1 MSEDYF
7 EKDIRLLG
15 NLLGDTIRE
24 QEGEKIFE
32 LIEKVRRLS
41 VSYRRHEDV
50 AAGKAL
56 DKILK
61 SLSPD
66 EAVVVIRAFTFFLH
80 FINIAEDQSQLRFMN
95 KEDHNSSLVNAT
107 PGSLDYSFAK
117 LDRSS
122 INKSQVLD
130 LLGKAHVS
138 PVLTAH
144 PTEVQRTSVLDA
156 EKEIARLLNQ
166 RSIYVNEKST
176 DSLIKNEKKI
186 RSIVTQLWQTRLLRS
201 SKLSVADEIENVL
214 AVYKS
219 TFLKEIP
226 RLYNSLEEKLGG
238 QSLASFFRMGNWIG
252 GDRDGNPNVSSDTLE
267 LSVLRHGETALRH
280 YLLEVHRLG
289 SEMSMSQ
296 RLGGSS
302 YELQKLAV
310 AAKDSNPHRKDEPYR
325 QALVGIYARL
335 AATLNELTGKQ
346 AQAHAIPP
354 SFSYS
359 HPGEF
364 LSDLT
369 VIENSLRENKG
380 DRLIAPRLESL
391 IRAVKV
397 FGFHLAT
404 VDLRQSSDVH
414 ESVISELLLNARIV
428 SNYPEL
434 SEIKKQELLISLLK
448 DARNLRVLGAE
459 YSEKCHSELGVFE
472 KANDLIK
479 IFGPEVIRHYII
491 SHTEEVSDLLEVAVL
506 QKETGLM
513 HSSLD
518 FGAKLKLV
526 IVPLFET
533 IEDLRKSDTIMRKF
547 YDLAGVADLMRHS
560 GGLQDIMLGYSDSNK
575 DGGVLTSSWEVYQAS
590 TNLVNLFKEIKG
602 VTLRLFHG
610 RGGTVGRGGG
620 PSYQAILAQPPNT
633 VRGQIRLTEQG
644 EIISNKYGTPEL
656 GRLNLETF
664 VSATIEATLVPPE
677 KEIPE
682 EFIDAAKKLSQYGYD
697 AYRKMVYESDG
708 FSDYFFNSTPISE
721 IAALNIGSRPAA
733 RPSSGAEKK
742 NIEDLRAIPWSFSW
756 GQSRLALPGWF
767 GFGTAL
773 ETFALESPQTNRALL
788 LEMARDWPF
797 FQALIS
803 NIDMVMA
810 KADIGIARR
819 YARLGDNPKSSRKI
833 FSRIRD
839 EWSRTKGALEFVT
852 GSGDRLSSNPQLAGS
867 IQRRFP
873 YLDPLNHL
881 QVELIRRWR
890 SGVQDERTKRGIH
903 LTINGVA
910 TGIRN
915 TG

>member
-7 EKDIRLLG
+7 EQDIRFLG

-24 QEGEKIFE
+24 QEGAEIFE

-61 SLSPD
+61 SLSSD
-66 EAVVVIRAFTFFLH
+66 EAVVVIRGFTFFLH
-80 FINIAEDQSQLRFMN
+80 FINIAEDQSQLRIIN
-95 KEDHNSSLVNAT
+95 DEHKSSSKKGV
-107 PGSLDYSFAK
+107 PGSLNYAFEK
-117 LDRSS
+117 LDRSN

-144 PTEVQRTSVLDA
+144 PTEVQRTSVLEA
-156 EKEIARLLNQ
+156 EKEIATLLNKRNVYQ
-166 RSIYVNEKST
+166 DEKSK
-176 DSLIKNEKKI
+176 DSLIENEQKI
-186 RSIVTQLWQTRLLRS
+186 RAIVTQLWQTRLLRS

-214 AVYKS
+214 AVYKT

-226 RLYNSLEEKLGG
+226 HLYSSLEEKLGG

-252 GDRDGNPNVSSDTLE
+252 GDRDGNPNVISDTLD
-267 LSVLRHGETALRH
+267 LSVRRHGETALRH
-280 YLLEVHRLG
+280 YLLEVHLLG

-325 QALVGIYARL
+325 QALIGVYARL
-335 AATLNELTGKQ
+335 AATLRDLTGQK
-346 AQAHAIPP
+346 AHVYEVPA
-354 SFSYS
+354 SFSYV

-364 LSDLT
+364 LSDLSI
-369 VIENSLRENKG
+369 VENSLRENKG
-380 DRLIAPRLESL
+380 ERLIAPRLAAL

-404 VDLRQSSDVH
+404 VDLRQSSDIH
-414 ESVISELLLNARIV
+414 ELVISELLSKARIV
-428 SNYPEL
+428 SNY
-434 SEIKKQELLISLLK
+434 SESSEKDKQKLLISLLK
-448 DARNLRVLGAE
+448 DARGLRVLGAE
-459 YSEKCHSELGVFE
+459 YSEKCISELQVFE
-472 KANDLIK
+472 KANELIK
-479 IFGPEVIRHYII
+479 TFGPEVIRHYII

-518 FGAKLKLV
+518 FGAQLKLV

-533 IEDLRKSDTIMRKF
+533 IEDLRRSEGIMRDF
-547 YDLAGVADLMRHS
+547 YNLCGIKDLMCHS

-644 EIISNKYGTPEL
+644 EIISNKYGTREL
-656 GRLNLETF
+656 GRLNLETL

-677 KEIPE
+677 KEIPIQ
-682 EFIDAAKKLSQYGYD
+682 FIRAAENLSKHGYE
-697 AYRKMVYESDG
+697 AYRKMVYESEG
-708 FSDYFFNSTPISE
+708 FSNYFFNSTPISE

-733 RPSSGAEKK
+733 RPGEANEKRS
-742 NIEDLRAIPWSFSW
+742 IEDLRAIPWSFSW

-767 GFGTAL
+767 GFGTAV
-773 ETFALESPQTNRALL
+773 ENFTLESPQINRALI

-797 FQALIS
+797 FQTLIS
-803 NIDMVMA
+803 NIDMVML

-819 YARLGDNPKSSRKI
+819 YARLGDDAKTSRKI
-833 FSRIRD
+833 FSRIKD
-839 EWSRTKGALEFVT
+839 EWSKTRGALEFVT
-852 GSGDRLSSNPQLAGS
+852 GSRDSLSSNPQLAGS

-890 SGVQDERTKRGIH
+890 SGIQDERTKRGIH

>member
-1 MSEDYF
+1 MNDDYF
-7 EKDIRLLG
+7 EQDIRFLG
-15 NLLGDTIRE
+15 NLLGDTLRE

-41 VSYRRHEDV
+41 VAYRRHDDV
-50 AAGKAL
+50 DAGKAL

-61 SLSPD
+61 RLSPD

-80 FINIAEDQSQLRFMN
+80 FINIAEDQSQLKILN
-95 KEDHNSSLVNAT
+95 DSLNT
-107 PGSLDYSFAK
+107 SPSTGKPGSLNHLFTR
-117 LDRSS
+117 LERSKIKTS
-122 INKSQVLD
+122 EVLAF
-130 LLGKAHVS
+130 LGKAHVS

-156 EKEIARLLNQ
+156 EKEIAKLLKDRGELINQ
-166 RSIYVNEKST
+166 ESKLSLLDNE
-176 DSLIKNEKKI
+176 NKI
-186 RSIVTQLWQTRLLRS
+186 RAIITQLWQTRLLRS

-214 AVYKS
+214 AVYKN

-226 RLYNSLEEKLGG
+226 RLYDSLEEKLGG
-238 QSLASFFRMGNWIG
+238 QSIASFFRMGNWIG
-252 GDRDGNPNVSSDTLE
+252 GDRDGNPNVSSDTLD
-267 LSVLRHGETALRH
+267 LSVRRHGETILRH
-280 YLLEVHRLG
+280 YLTEINLLG

-325 QALVGIYARL
+325 QALIGIYARL
-335 AATLNELTGKQ
+335 AATLESLTGTNAKP
-346 AQAHAIPP
+346 HAVP
-354 SFSYS
+354 SSYPYT

-369 VIENSLRENKG
+369 VVENSLRENKG
-380 DRLIAPRLESL
+380 DRLIAPRLSSL
-391 IRAVKV
+391 LRAVKV

-404 VDLRQSSDVH
+404 VDLRQSSDMH
-414 ESVISELLLNARIV
+414 QSVISELLCKARI
-428 SNYPEL
+428 SLNYPDL
-434 SEIKKQELLISLLK
+434 SELDKQKLLITLLK
-448 DARNLRVLGAE
+448 DARCLRVLGAE
-459 YSEKCHSELGVFE
+459 YSDKCLSELSVFE

-479 IFGPEVIRHYII
+479 TFGPEVIRHYII
-491 SHTEEVSDLLEVAVL
+491 SHTEEVSDLLEVALL

-518 FGAKLKLV
+518 FGAQLKLV

-533 IEDLRKSDTIMRKF
+533 IEDLRRSDEIMRDF
-547 YDLAGVADLMRHS
+547 YNLTGIADLMRHS

-664 VSATIEATLVPPE
+664 VSATIESTLLPPE
-677 KEIPE
+677 KEIPDVFINAAGRLS
-682 EFIDAAKKLSQYGYD
+682 EFGYL
-697 AYRKMVYESDG
+697 AYRKMVYESEG
-708 FSDYFFNSTPISE
+708 FSNYFFNSTPISE

-733 RPSSGAEKK
+733 RPGGASEKK
-742 NIEDLRAIPWSFSW
+742 SIEDLRAIPWSFSW

-773 ETFALESPQTNRALL
+773 ESFALESPQTNRALL

-819 YARLGDNPKSSRKI
+819 YARLGKDAKTSRKI
-833 FSRIRD
+833 FSRIKD

-852 GSGDRLSSNPQLAGS
+852 GSGDSLSSNPQLAGS
-867 IQRRFP
+867 LHRRFA

-890 SGVQDERTKRGIH
+890 AGIQDERTKRGIH

>member
-7 EKDIRLLG
+7 DHDIRFLG

-24 QEGEKIFE
+24 QEGEEIFE

-80 FINIAEDQSQLRFMN
+80 FINIAEDQSQLRSIDDAR
-95 KEDHNSSLVNAT
+95 KSSPT
-107 PGSLDYSFAK
+107 KGEPGSLNYSFAK
-117 LDRSS
+117 LDRSN
-122 INKSQVLD
+122 INKSEVLD

-156 EKEIARLLNQ
+156 EKEIARLLNLRTIHLNQ
-166 RSIYVNEKST
+166 KSKISLVENE
-176 DSLIKNEKKI
+176 EKI
-186 RSIVTQLWQTRLLRS
+186 RSIVTQLWQTRLLRA

-214 AVYKS
+214 AVYKN

-226 RLYNSLEEKLGG
+226 RLYASLEKKLGG

-252 GDRDGNPNVSSDTLE
+252 GDRDGNPNVSSDTLD
-267 LSVLRHGETALRH
+267 LSVRRHGETVLRH
-280 YLLEVHRLG
+280 YLIEVHLLG

-325 QALVGIYARL
+325 QALIGIYARL
-335 AATLNELTGKQ
+335 AATLEELTGQEAK
-346 AQAHAIPP
+346 AHAVPP

-364 LSDLT
+364 LSELT
-369 VIENSLRENKG
+369 IVENSLRENKG
-380 DRLIAPRLESL
+380 DRLITPRLASL

-414 ESVISELLLNARIV
+414 ELVISELLSNARIV
-428 SNYPEL
+428 SNYFEL
-434 SEIKKQELLISLLK
+434 SEKDKQKLLISLLK
-448 DARNLRVLGAE
+448 DARGLRILGAE
-459 YSEKCHSELGVFE
+459 YSEKCLSELKVFE
-472 KANDLIK
+472 KASVLIK
-479 IFGPEVIRHYII
+479 TFGPEVIRHYII

-518 FGAKLKLV
+518 FGPKLKLV

-533 IEDLRKSDTIMRKF
+533 IEDLRRSKKIMQDF
-547 YDLAGVADLMRHS
+547 YDLPGIADLMRHS

-664 VSATIEATLVPPE
+664 VSATIESTLVPPE

-682 EFIDAAKKLSQYGYD
+682 DFIKAAEQLSYYGYQ
-697 AYRKMVYESDG
+697 AYRKMVYESEG
-708 FSDYFFNSTPISE
+708 FSDYFFYSTPISE

-733 RPSSGAEKK
+733 RPGSANEKK
-742 NIEDLRAIPWSFSW
+742 SIEDLRAIPWSFSW

-773 ETFALESPQTNRALL
+773 ETFALESPQINRALL

-819 YARLGDNPKSSRKI
+819 YARLGNDAKTSRKI
-833 FSRIRD
+833 FSRIKD

-852 GSGDRLSSNPQLAGS
+852 GSGDLLSSNPQLAVS